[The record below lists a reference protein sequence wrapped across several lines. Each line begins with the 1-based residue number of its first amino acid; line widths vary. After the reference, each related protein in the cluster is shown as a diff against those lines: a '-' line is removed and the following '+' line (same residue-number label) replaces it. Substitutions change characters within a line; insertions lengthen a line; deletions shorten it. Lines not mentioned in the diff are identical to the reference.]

1 MRLFFIG
8 TIYLY
13 CLIPY
18 LGIAQHTDRFTL
30 VVNINL
36 EAKDTIYAGESHF
49 LEQYKSA
56 KFFRD
61 SISADHSKFI
71 FTGELLYPTAIRVFS
86 LNNNSKINQLIFIEP
101 GYQEIKLQQHDT
113 TVKVSSFPATK
124 IMQEYQDF
132 LLQVGVPNL
141 DSKVDETKLY
151 NYVKDHPD
159 SYIALFCIIFQTFN
173 YNFTPGLKRI
183 ASQFNDTI
191 KSTKGY
197 RYFAD
202 QYLLKKKIPLLT
214 LSDENGKQQP
224 IDFERTDGKFT
235 FLEFWFTGCT
245 GCIPAMQYLK
255 QHFNEL
261 SNKVQ
266 VITICTDPKIIPSS
280 LNLLQK
286 LNLPWENYW
295 DYGATQLGR
304 FTNLYIYPA
313 NLLID
318 NEGYTVGKDIV
329 TSEIFSFIS
338 R

>member
-132 LLQVGVPNL
+132 LLQAGVPNL

-214 LSDENGKQQP
+214 L
-224 IDFERTDGKFT
+224 
-235 FLEFWFTGCT
+235 
-245 GCIPAMQYLK
+245 
-255 QHFNEL
+255 
-261 SNKVQ
+261 
-266 VITICTDPKIIPSS
+266 
-280 LNLLQK
+280 
-286 LNLPWENYW
+286 
-295 DYGATQLGR
+295 
-304 FTNLYIYPA
+304 
-313 NLLID
+313 
-318 NEGYTVGKDIV
+318 
-329 TSEIFSFIS
+329 
-338 R
+338 